1 MPENKKL
8 HGQLATLETQMAAVL
23 QEIDRL
29 RAARTGQQVQI
40 LDLIAQV
47 AALQKVSAR

>member
-8 HGQLATLETQMAAVL
+8 HGQLATLEKQMAAVL

-29 RAARTGQQVQI
+29 RAAKAGQQGQI

-47 AALQKVSAR
+47 AALQKVAER

>member
-1 MPENKKL
+1 
-8 HGQLATLETQMAAVL
+8 MAAVL

-29 RAARTGQQVQI
+29 RASRTGQQGQI

-47 AALQKVSAR
+47 AALQKVVER